1 MSEFSKRFS
10 KIFVVQN
17 SWMRAGSL
25 TNDFAEM
32 AEEAYG
38 NFLAEIATL
47 EPEFGKNVLPYRRFR
62 QESRIT
68 KFGIKSIVFT
78 AMALEAGIFEL
89 AAINLGEKIAVEYLD
104 KLDLKSK
111 WFIAPQLIC
120 GRSFDESGPAL
131 NNLNALIRARNK
143 LVHHKSTEFNGY
155 RLKPGGDYGDWT
167 VDSVKEV
174 DGQIEKSTLEA
185 EKFISS
191 VKSSFPTLIYVS
203 LELDL
208 LIENTGTL
216 PGFSQAED
224 DASELLWGEDEGPI
238 CVGVGRSDLI
248 KKVIGD
254 CRAAHKK
261 YHLQKSPP
269 AKRLDT

>member
-1 MSEFSKRFS
+1 VSDSPKEFTKN
-10 KIFVVQN
+10 FVVQN
-17 SWMRAGSL
+17 NWMRVGSL
-25 TNDFAEM
+25 TDDFAEM

-38 NFLAEIATL
+38 NFLAEMGGL
-47 EPEFGKNVLPYRRFR
+47 EPELDENGSPYRKFR

-68 KFGIKSIVFT
+68 KLGIKSIVFT

-89 AAINLGEKIAVEYLD
+89 AAIHLGEKVAGYLD

-111 WFIAPQLIC
+111 WLIAPQLVC

-131 NNLNALIRARNK
+131 NNLNSLIKARNK
-143 LVHHKSTEFNGY
+143 LVHHKSTELKGY

-167 VDSVKEV
+167 VESVKEV
-174 DGQIEKSTLEA
+174 DDQFDKLTLET
-185 EKFISS
+185 KQFIDS
-191 VKSSFPTLIYVS
+191 VKSSFKTLIYVS
-203 LELDL
+203 LELEL
-208 LIENTGTL
+208 LIKDAGPL

-224 DASELLWGEDEGPI
+224 DENELLWGEDEGPM

-261 YHLQKSPP
+261 YHLKKNPP